1 LNFLEEIQFDRLG
14 VFTYSEEEDTSGA
27 DLEDDVP
34 MDVKIQRMDAVM
46 DLQHSIAFN
55 NNQALI
61 GQELDIIIDSPDP
74 DDDEQMLGRTIWD
87 APEIDQ
93 QVVITGVFE
102 VGSIVKLRIDDA
114 GAYELYAS
122 GVSDNLIALSDI
134 N

>member
-1 LNFLEEIQFDRLG
+1 
-14 VFTYSEEEDTSGA
+14 
-27 DLEDDVP
+27 
-34 MDVKIQRMDAVM
+34 
-46 DLQHSIAFN
+46 
-55 NNQALI
+55 
-61 GQELDIIIDSPDP
+61 
-74 DDDEQMLGRTIWD
+74 MLGRTIWD